1 MTYNNLLRVIL
12 LFLFSGG
19 QLLGQTVY
27 LLEEALHDAMA
38 HAPSAG
44 IGNLTAREKEL
55 KEKNLNTRYLPQ
67 INVAG
72 QVTYQSETTGLD
84 VSFPGVSIPRLSRDQ
99 YKVQADVMQSLYDG
113 GLVRAQK
120 IIAGTAAAIESAQAD
135 AELETIREQVI
146 QFYFGMLEAESG
158 LEVLELKRKD
168 LEAVRK
174 KIEVAVANGAAL
186 KSDLRRIDAE
196 AVTLDQRQG
205 EIRAFRI
212 TLLQNLSIVTGKNL
226 DADTRLSAPP
236 TRTPGVENISQRPG
250 NRILVLQ
257 EMQLDHTRKADLAL
271 NRPKLQL
278 FGQAGYG
285 KPGLNFLKNEFAAYY
300 LGGLRLQWNLG
311 SLYTRD
317 RDGEISDIQKEKVRL
332 RRQNFDRQ
340 AKIRLAGLSVDIE
353 RLKEVVAGD
362 DRIIDLRKEIRQSAA
377 VQFENGA
384 RTAADYLD
392 VINDENEAILSRE
405 IHRIQQLK
413 AVYMYDLVSGVGY

>member
-72 QVTYQSETTGLD
+72 QATYQSETTGLD

-113 GLVRAQK
+113 GLVRVQK

-158 LEVLELKRKD
+158 LAVLELKRKD
-168 LEAVRK
+168 LEAIRK

-196 AVTLDQRQG
+196 AVTLDQRHG
-205 EIRAFRI
+205 ELRAFRI
-212 TLLQNLSIVTGKNL
+212 ILLQNLSIVTGKNL

-236 TRTPGVENISQRPG
+236 TRKPGGENISQRPG

-271 NRPKLQL
+271 SKPKLQL

-317 RDGEISDIQKEKVRL
+317 HDGEISDIQKEKVRL
-332 RRQNFDRQ
+332 KRQNFDRQ
-340 AKIRLAGLSVDIE
+340 AKIRLAGLSADIE

-405 IHRIQQLK
+405 IHRIQHLK